1 MGLTTTPRRRAVAP
15 TLLTLAL
22 LAGCRGGEDIQPSE
36 VAPNPLYVDPA
47 TRDFSDNPALLER
60 ILASPHGYFRFI
72 NIPFSSEVC
81 RRFGGS
87 VEGTP
92 PFNLHGDAHLE
103 QYAVTDLGRGLTDF
117 DDSSSGPA
125 VVDLLRFGVSLELA
139 CRERECS
146 EALDRIWEEFLRG
159 YEAALDDPLTEAPEP
174 AVVTRLRQGF
184 SFDRVAYFEWVASL
198 MEPMPEPERQDL
210 AEAMG
215 PYIETMFEQEP
226 GLGRRYFEIVDTGYL
241 RSGIGSAL
249 DLKYLVRVRG
259 ATDEP
264 LDDRVLEVKQVRE
277 LGAIDCIA
285 SRGSDPFRI
294 LVGQSRI
301 AYEPYGL
308 LGYLRMR
315 DLTFW
320 IHAWVENYQ
329 ELGIGDALPSAG
341 EMAEVA
347 YDVGVQ
353 LGRGHPNQI
362 GAPLDLQ
369 LRREQMR
376 LLARDRKLIKSQRHE
391 LADLVTAAWQR
402 FREAV

>member
-1 MGLTTTPRRRAVAP
+1 MRQPVLRSVSAA
-15 TLLTLAL
+15 LLALVL
-22 LAGCRGGEDIQPSE
+22 LAGCQQAEEPDAA
-36 VAPNPLYVDPA
+36 APAESNPLYVDPA
-47 TRDFSDNPALLER
+47 TRDFSDNPQLLER
-60 ILASPHGYFRFI
+60 VLGSPHGYFRFI
-72 NIPFSSEVC
+72 NIQFSAEVC

-87 VEGTP
+87 IKGTP
-92 PFNLHGDAHLE
+92 LFNLHGDAHIE

-117 DDSSSGPA
+117 DDSSKGPA

-139 CRERECS
+139 CQQRGCS
-146 EALDRIWEEFLRG
+146 DEVDRLYEEFLHG
-159 YEAALDDPLTEAPEP
+159 YEAALEDPMAEAPEP

-184 SFDRVAYFEWVASL
+184 SFDRVAYFEWIDSI
-198 MEPMPEPERQDL
+198 MELMPETEQQEL
-210 AEAMG
+210 AKSMG
-215 PYIETMFEQEP
+215 PYIDAMLAQDPELEP
-226 GLGRRYFEIVDTGYL
+226 SYFEIVDMGYL

-249 DLKYLVRVRG
+249 DLKFLVRIQG
-259 ATDEP
+259 EAEGP

-277 LGAIDCIA
+277 LGDIGCIA
-285 SRGSDPFRI
+285 VSRGSDPFRI

-301 AYEPYGL
+301 AYKPYGL

-329 ELGIGDALPSAG
+329 ELQIDGELASAD
-341 EMAEVA
+341 ELAEVA
-347 YDVGVQ
+347 RDVGVQ

-376 LLARDRKLIKSQRHE
+376 ILERDRELIKSHRHE
-391 LADLVTAAWQR
+391 LAELVLAAWQS
-402 FREAV
+402 FREQS

>member
-1 MGLTTTPRRRAVAP
+1 L
-15 TLLTLAL
+15 LAL
-22 LAGCRGGEDIQPSE
+22 VVLAGCRTGENPE
-36 VAPNPLYVDPA
+36 VAEAESNPLYVDPA

-60 ILASPHGYFRFI
+60 ILGSPHGYFRFI

-92 PFNLHGDAHLE
+92 PFNLHGDAHME

-117 DDSSSGPA
+117 DDSSIGPA

-139 CRERECS
+139 CRDQEC
-146 EALDRIWEEFLRG
+146 ADDVDRIYEEFLRG
-159 YEAALDDPLTEAPEP
+159 YEAALDEPLTEAPEP
-174 AVVTRLRQGF
+174 AVVKRLRQDF
-184 SFDRVAYFEWVASL
+184 SFDRQAYFEWIASV
-198 MEPMPEPERQDL
+198 MEPMAESERREL

-215 PYIETMFEQEP
+215 PYVEAMLAQDPE
-226 GLGRRYFEIVDTGYL
+226 LGPRYFEIVDTGYL

-249 DLKYLVRVRG
+249 DLKFLVRIRG
-259 ATDEP
+259 LSDEP

-277 LGAIDCIA
+277 LGEIGCIA
-285 SRGSDPFRI
+285 VSRGSDPFRI

-301 AYEPYGL
+301 AYTPYGL
-308 LGYLRMR
+308 LGYLRMKG
-315 DLTFW
+315 LTFW

-329 ELGIGDALPSAG
+329 ELSIEG
-341 EMAEVA
+341 ELTSIDELREVA

-376 LLARDRKLIKSQRHE
+376 ILDRDRELIKGERHDLAE
-391 LADLVTAAWQR
+391 LVVEAWQR
-402 FREAV
+402 FREARRPSE

>member
-1 MGLTTTPRRRAVAP
+1 MRSALTRRSTAAALVGLG
-15 TLLTLAL
+15 L
-22 LAGCRGGEDIQPSE
+22 LAGCGGAGRDE
-36 VAPNPLYVDPA
+36 VAAPASNPLYVDPA
-47 TRDFSDNPALLER
+47 DHDFTDNPALLQR
-60 ILASPHGYFRFI
+60 ILSSPHGYFRFI
-72 NIPFSSEVC
+72 NIPFSREVC

-92 PFNLHGDAHLE
+92 PFNLHGDAHME

-117 DDSSSGPA
+117 DDSSTGPA

-139 CRERECS
+139 CRERGC
-146 EALDRIWEEFLRG
+146 EAEVDRIWQEFLRG
-159 YEAALDDPLTEAPEP
+159 YEAALEEPSTEAPEP
-174 AVVTRLRQGF
+174 AVVTRLRAEF
-184 SFDRVAYFEWVASL
+184 SFDREAYFEWIASL
-198 MEPMPEPERQDL
+198 MEPMPEAERRDL
-210 AEAMG
+210 AEAMT
-215 PYIETMFEQEP
+215 PYVEAMLEQDSDLKAE
-226 GLGRRYFEIVDTGYL
+226 YFEVVDMGYL
-241 RSGIGSAL
+241 RRGIGSAL

-259 ATDEP
+259 PSDEP

-277 LGAIDCIA
+277 LGAIGCISV

-294 LVGQSRI
+294 LVGQARI

-329 ELGIGDALPSAG
+329 ELDIVGGELGSADG
-341 EMAEVA
+341 LAEVA

-376 LLARDRKLIKSQRHE
+376 LLERDRELMRRDRRE
-391 LADLVTAAWQR
+391 LADLVIDAWSR
-402 FREAV
+402 FRAES